1 MVLQG
6 KSVKVHEVSNN
17 YFVAFSNK
25 SYIQKNNN
33 LTYDGKF
40 NVWDTSDKNDLMA
53 RWNDADR
60 IPEKIYTGD
69 CAIVQG

>member
-1 MVLQG
+1 MKYYLLCC
-6 KSVKVHEVSNN
+6 
-17 YFVAFSNK
+17 YFISILHSEK
-25 SYIQKNNN
+25 LN

>member
-6 KSVKVHEVSNN
+6 KNLIVHEVSNN

-40 NVWDTSDKNDLMA
+40 NVWDTSDKNALMA
-53 RWNDADR
+53 RWNNADR